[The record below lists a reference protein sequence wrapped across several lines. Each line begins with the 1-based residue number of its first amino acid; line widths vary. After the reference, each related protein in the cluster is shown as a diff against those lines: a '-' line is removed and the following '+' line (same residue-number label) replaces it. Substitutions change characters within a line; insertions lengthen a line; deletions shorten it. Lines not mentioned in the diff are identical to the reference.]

1 MLKIQAHRPVLLHG
15 VVSDEALVRGLLA
28 LIPRGVVKGVWM
40 KLHAIKVLQGDLL
53 LASLRV
59 PAGLGG
65 LGCALLHLIDHL
77 LLISLEGVSSKLE
90 VFLITFKG

>member
-1 MLKIQAHRPVLLHG
+1 
-15 VVSDEALVRGLLA
+15 
-28 LIPRGVVKGVWM
+28 M
-40 KLHAIKVLQGDLL
+40 KLHAIEILQRDLL

-65 LGCALLHLIDHL
+65 LGCALLDLIHNF

-90 VFLITFKG
+90 VFLIAFEG

>member
-28 LIPRGVVKGVWM
+28 LIPRGVIQGMWM
-40 KLHAIKVLQGDLL
+40 KLHAIEVLKGDLL

-65 LGCALLHLIDHL
+65 LGCALLDLIDHL

-90 VFLITFKG
+90 VFLIAFEG